1 MNILLDSHT
10 LIWFSQNS
18 PQLSSSAIE
27 ILENRNNLLFLSL
40 VSVWEIQIKVQ
51 LGKLNLDI
59 SLSEIVKDQTKIN
72 DVQILPMKLSHIWTL
87 DTLPYYHKDP
97 FDRLL
102 ISQAITENLII
113 LGVDS
118 VFVFDA
124 YPVQKIW

>member
-18 PQLSSSAIE
+18 PQLSSSAIK
-27 ILENRNNLLFLSL
+27 ILEDRNNLLFLSL
-40 VSVWEIQIKVQ
+40 VSVREIQIKVQ

-59 SLSEIVKDQTKIN
+59 SLAEIVKDQTKIN
-72 DVQILPMKLSHIWTL
+72 DVQILPLKLSHIWTL

-102 ISQAITENLII
+102 ISQAITEKLII

-118 VFVFDA
+118 VFDS

>member
-27 ILENRNNLLFLSL
+27 ILEDRNNLLFLSL
-40 VSVWEIQIKVQ
+40 VRVWEIQIKVQ

-87 DTLPYYHKDP
+87 DTLPYYHKDT

-118 VFVFDA
+118 VFDS
-124 YPVQKIW
+124 YPVEKIW

>member
-18 PQLSSSAIE
+18 PQLSLQAIK
-27 ILENRNNLLFLSL
+27 ILEDRNNLLFLSL

-51 LGKLNLDI
+51 LGKLKLDI
-59 SLSEIVKDQTKIN
+59 SLSEIVQDQTKIN
-72 DVQILPMKLSHIWTL
+72 DVQILPLKLSHIWTL

-118 VFVFDA
+118 VFDS

>member
-1 MNILLDSHT
+1 
-10 LIWFSQNS
+10 
-18 PQLSSSAIE
+18 
-27 ILENRNNLLFLSL
+27 
-40 VSVWEIQIKVQ
+40 
-51 LGKLNLDI
+51 
-59 SLSEIVKDQTKIN
+59 
-72 DVQILPMKLSHIWTL
+72 VQILPLKLSHIWTL

-118 VFVFDA
+118 VFDS

>member
-10 LIWFSQNS
+10 LIW
-18 PQLSSSAIE
+18 
-27 ILENRNNLLFLSL
+27 
-40 VSVWEIQIKVQ
+40 VQ

-87 DTLPYYHKDP
+87 DTLPYYHKAP

-118 VFVFDA
+118 VFDA

>member
-27 ILENRNNLLFLSL
+27 ILEDRNNLLFLSL

-87 DTLPYYHKDP
+87 DTLLYYHKDP

-118 VFVFDA
+118 VFDS
-124 YPVQKIW
+124 YPVEKIW

>member
-18 PQLSSSAIE
+18 PQLSSSAIK
-27 ILENRNNLLFLSL
+27 ILEDRNNLLFLSL

-72 DVQILPMKLSHIWTL
+72 DVQILPLKLSHIWTL

-113 LGVDS
+113 LGVDP
-118 VFVFDA
+118 VFDS

>member
-27 ILENRNNLLFLSL
+27 ILEDRNNLLFLSL
-40 VSVWEIQIKVQ
+40 VRVWEIQIKVQ

-118 VFVFDA
+118 VFDS
-124 YPVQKIW
+124 YPVEKIW

>member
-18 PQLSSSAIE
+18 LQLSSSAIK
-27 ILENRNNLLFLSL
+27 ILEDRNNLLFLSL

-72 DVQILPMKLSHIWTL
+72 DVQILPLKLSHIWTL

-118 VFVFDA
+118 VFDS

>member
-1 MNILLDSHT
+1 
-10 LIWFSQNS
+10 
-18 PQLSSSAIE
+18 
-27 ILENRNNLLFLSL
+27 LSL

-72 DVQILPMKLSHIWTL
+72 DVQILPLKLSHIWTL

-113 LGVDS
+113 LGVDP
-118 VFVFDA
+118 VFDS

>member
-27 ILENRNNLLFLSL
+27 ILEDRNNLLFLSL
-40 VSVWEIQIKVQ
+40 VRVWEIQIKVQ

-72 DVQILPMKLSHIWTL
+72 DVQILPLKLSHIWTL

-113 LGVDS
+113 LGVDP
-118 VFVFDA
+118 VFDS

>member
-1 MNILLDSHT
+1 M
-10 LIWFSQNS
+10 
-18 PQLSSSAIE
+18 
-27 ILENRNNLLFLSL
+27 

-72 DVQILPMKLSHIWTL
+72 DVQILPLKLSHIWTL

-113 LGVDS
+113 RGVDS
-118 VFVFDA
+118 VFNS

>member
-18 PQLSSSAIE
+18 PQLSSSAIK
-27 ILENRNNLLFLSL
+27 ILEDRNNLLFLSL

-59 SLSEIVKDQTKIN
+59 SLAEIVKDQTKIN

-118 VFVFDA
+118 VFDS

>member
-1 MNILLDSHT
+1 
-10 LIWFSQNS
+10 
-18 PQLSSSAIE
+18 
-27 ILENRNNLLFLSL
+27 LSL

-72 DVQILPMKLSHIWTL
+72 DVQILPLKLSHIWTL

-118 VFVFDA
+118 VFDS
-124 YPVQKIW
+124 YPVQIIW

>member
-10 LIWFSQNS
+10 FIWFSQNS
-18 PQLSSSAIE
+18 PQLSSSAIK
-27 ILENRNNLLFLSL
+27 ILEDRNNLLLLSL

-59 SLSEIVKDQTKIN
+59 SLAEIVKDQTKIN
-72 DVQILPMKLSHIWTL
+72 DVQILPLKLSHIWTL

-118 VFVFDA
+118 VFDS

>member
-27 ILENRNNLLFLSL
+27 ILEDRNNLLFLSL

-118 VFVFDA
+118 VFDA

>member
-27 ILENRNNLLFLSL
+27 ILEDRNNLLFLSL

-118 VFVFDA
+118 VFDS

>member
-27 ILENRNNLLFLSL
+27 ILEDRNNLLFLSL
-40 VSVWEIQIKVQ
+40 VRVWEIQIKVQ

-118 VFVFDA
+118 VFDS
-124 YPVQKIW
+124 YPVEKI

>member
-10 LIWFSQNS
+10 LICFSQNS
-18 PQLSSSAIE
+18 PQLSSSAIK
-27 ILENRNNLLFLSL
+27 ILEDRNNLLFLSL
-40 VSVWEIQIKVQ
+40 VRVWEIQIKVQ

-118 VFVFDA
+118 VFDS
-124 YPVQKIW
+124 YPVEKIW

>member
-18 PQLSSSAIE
+18 PQLSSSAIK
-27 ILENRNNLLFLSL
+27 ILEDRNNLLFLSL

-59 SLSEIVKDQTKIN
+59 SLAEIVKDQTKIN
-72 DVQILPMKLSHIWTL
+72 DVQILPLKLSHIWTL

-118 VFVFDA
+118 VFDS

>member
-18 PQLSSSAIE
+18 PQLSSSAIK
-27 ILENRNNLLFLSL
+27 ILEDRNNLLFLSL

-118 VFVFDA
+118 VFDS

>member
-27 ILENRNNLLFLSL
+27 ILEDRNNLLFLSL

-72 DVQILPMKLSHIWTL
+72 DVQILPLKLSHIWTL

-118 VFVFDA
+118 VFDS

>member
-1 MNILLDSHT
+1 M
-10 LIWFSQNS
+10 
-18 PQLSSSAIE
+18 
-27 ILENRNNLLFLSL
+27 SL

-72 DVQILPMKLSHIWTL
+72 DVQILPLKLSHIWTL

-102 ISQAITENLII
+102 ISQSKIENLTIVTLDTEFPAYNAKI
-113 LGVDS
+113 L
-118 VFVFDA
+118 
-124 YPVQKIW
+124 W

>member
-27 ILENRNNLLFLSL
+27 ILEDRNNLLFLSL

-102 ISQAITENLII
+102 ISQAITDNLII

-118 VFVFDA
+118 VFDA

>member
-18 PQLSSSAIE
+18 LQLSSSAIK
-27 ILENRNNLLFLSL
+27 ILEDRNNLLFLSL

-72 DVQILPMKLSHIWTL
+72 DVQILPLKLSHIWTL

-118 VFVFDA
+118 VFNS

>member
-18 PQLSSSAIE
+18 PQLSSSAIK
-27 ILENRNNLLFLSL
+27 ILEDRNNLLFLSL

-118 VFVFDA
+118 VFDS
-124 YPVQKIW
+124 YPVEKIW

>member
-87 DTLPYYHKDP
+87 DTFPYYHKDP

-118 VFVFDA
+118 VFDA

>member
-18 PQLSSSAIE
+18 PQLSSSAIK
-27 ILENRNNLLFLSL
+27 ILEDRNNLLFLSL

-118 VFVFDA
+118 VFDA

>member
-18 PQLSSSAIE
+18 PQLSSSAIK
-27 ILENRNNLLFLSL
+27 ILEDRNNLLFLSL

-72 DVQILPMKLSHIWTL
+72 DVQILPLKLSHIWTL

-118 VFVFDA
+118 VFDS
-124 YPVQKIW
+124 YPVEKIW

>member
-118 VFVFDA
+118 VFDS

>member
-72 DVQILPMKLSHIWTL
+72 DVQILTMKLSHIWTL

-118 VFVFDA
+118 VFDS

>member
-18 PQLSSSAIE
+18 PQLSSSAIK
-27 ILENRNNLLFLSL
+27 ILEDRNNLLFLSL

-59 SLSEIVKDQTKIN
+59 SLAEIVKDQTKIN

-87 DTLPYYHKDP
+87 DTLLYYHKDP
-97 FDRLL
+97 FDCLL

-118 VFVFDA
+118 VFA
-124 YPVQKIW
+124 SYPVEKIW

>member
-18 PQLSSSAIE
+18 PQLSSSAIK
-27 ILENRNNLLFLSL
+27 ILEDRNNLLFLSL

-59 SLSEIVKDQTKIN
+59 SLAEIVKDQTKIN

-97 FDRLL
+97 FDCLL

-118 VFVFDA
+118 VFA
-124 YPVQKIW
+124 SYPVEKIW